1 MIPLKLISYALTLA
15 VLKSCLDVQT
25 YSNAHADG
33 EYSLQ
38 ISYPICN
45 QTVQIFCA
53 DMATSQPLEYLTLK
67 AGSTNNFSKKNY
79 VGSVKQSEWASTET
93 AFSKVIQN
101 LLKSFLVVNIFLAN
115 QVI

>member
-1 MIPLKLISYALTLA
+1 MRYV

-25 YSNAHADG
+25 YSNAHTDG

-45 QTVQIFCA
+45 QTVQIYCA
-53 DMATSQPLEYLTLK
+53 DMDTSQPLEYLTLE

-79 VGSVKQSEWASTET
+79 VGSVKQSIWSSSKTE
-93 AFSKVIQN
+93 FSKVIQN
-101 LLKSFLVVNIFLAN
+101 VSKSFLVVNFSIFFT
-115 QVI
+115 QGC